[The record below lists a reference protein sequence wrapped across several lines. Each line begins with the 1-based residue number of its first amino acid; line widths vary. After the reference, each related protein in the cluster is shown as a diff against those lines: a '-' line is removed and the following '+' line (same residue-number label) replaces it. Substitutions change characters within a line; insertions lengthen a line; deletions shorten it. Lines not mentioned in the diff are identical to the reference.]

1 MKKFILISI
10 LFFALCNTINATLT
24 TPGIVSP
31 TNGATNQAPNVQL
44 DWSSVT
50 GATSYEFK
58 LSTDPTLSGA
68 IPQSSGSNSYY
79 NISELFF
86 GTTYYWQV
94 RAKSATDSSNWS
106 AIWHFT
112 ILDNVSLY
120 LPTNG
125 ATGQMPDVIL
135 DWYPLDGITYYDYE
149 YDTTI
154 TFNSPLHQYG
164 SVASGTSQVITSN
177 LRFGTKYYWR
187 ARARYAEDTTQ
198 WSAIWNFTTLDNV
211 SLYLPTNGATG
222 QMPDVILDWYPLD
235 GITYYDYE
243 YDTTTTFNS
252 PLHQYG
258 SIVSS
263 TSQVTTSNLLFGT
276 KYYWRARARHTTDTS
291 QWSATWNF
299 TTLDYFTLV
308 SPTNG
313 ATGQMPDVTLD
324 WDYVSGITYYD
335 YEYDTTGTFNSPLH
349 HDGSVSSSTSQV
361 TTSNLLFGTKYYW
374 RARAR
379 HTTDTSQ
386 WSATWNF
393 TTLDYFTL
401 VSPTN
406 GATGQMPDVTLDW
419 DYVSG
424 ITYYDYEYDT
434 TGTFNSPL
442 HHDGSVSSS
451 TSQVTT
457 SNLLFGTKYYWRARA
472 RHTTDTSQWSAT
484 WNFTTLDYLTHV
496 SPTNGATNVSINPT
510 IDWNGITGIT
520 EYRYRFS
527 RYANFDTF
535 TELSSGTTSQATLSN
550 LFYGETY
557 YWQVR
562 ACHSADTSEWSQ
574 PWHFT
579 TAFQLTVAPNLINPN
594 DNSTDIPLSG
604 VTLEWSSVSG
614 ATFYEIKY
622 DVNSSFINPITGQS
636 PTLTYNTDI
645 LQNAT
650 TYYWK
655 VRAGNGSGYSPWS
668 AVWNFTTIQTAPNL
682 ISPPDNSVNN
692 PITGT
697 TLVWSSVSDA
707 IFYEYEYD
715 INSSFTNPVI
725 NTTTSLSATTGTL
738 QFNTTYYWKVRAAFA
753 DFTYSPWSEVWSFT
767 TETENMVN
775 EIYKEG
781 INIFPNPAND
791 NLSIL
796 ILDNSISLLNISLID
811 VNGKVIWMQND
822 VSQKIIYLDVRTF
835 SNGQYFLKIEKLDKT
850 KVFPVIIEH

>member
-258 SIVSS
+258 SIV
-263 TSQVTTSNLLFGT
+263 
-276 KYYWRARARHTTDTS
+276 
-291 QWSATWNF
+291 
-299 TTLDYFTLV
+299 
-308 SPTNG
+308 
-313 ATGQMPDVTLD
+313 
-324 WDYVSGITYYD
+324 
-335 YEYDTTGTFNSPLH
+335 
-349 HDGSVSSSTSQV
+349 SSTSQV